1 MSNNIPNNIKK
12 MIISLFLLLPF
23 IVIVWTVNIVVDPAN
38 LVASRY
44 AKQVAEIMA
53 SGQNATNIQN
63 LDDRQLIREYA
74 SICKKDIDVLV
85 LGSSRSMQV
94 TPKLT
99 GEKNTFCA
107 GVTGADLRDSISTYL
122 LFKDNGI
129 KPKKVVL
136 CAEYWF
142 LSKGNLDNR
151 AMVSGYRDFCKS
163 TDNKYYK
170 SDSALKTRVKELM
183 SFSYFQSSIKFL
195 LSEKKLEITATD
207 NRDNVYATRCFD
219 GSYSYEQK
227 YRNGGVEQSEKYAND
242 SIVSNLIAKYFS
254 GVDENL
260 QKQFEEFIIMM
271 KNDGVDVEIQLSPF
285 HPTYYDHMKKT
296 SSYDVILSTENYFY
310 SLENKLGISCYGSYN
325 PHLFE
330 MTNMDFYDA
339 QHPTAEG
346 IYKYYHVKNN
356 YI

>member
-1 MSNNIPNNIKK
+1 MNNKTPNNIKK
-12 MIISLFLLLPF
+12 LIKSLLLLLPF

-53 SGQNATNIQN
+53 SGSNATNIQN

-74 SICKKDIDVLV
+74 SICDKDIDVLV

-94 TPKLT
+94 TPQLT
-99 GEKNTFCA
+99 GIEKTFCA

-122 LFKDNGI
+122 LFKDKGI
-129 KPKKVVL
+129 QPKKVVL

-151 AMVSGYRDFCKS
+151 AMVNGYREFCKN

-170 SDSALKTRVKELM
+170 SDSALKTRIKELM
-183 SFSYFQSSIKFL
+183 SFSYFQSSVKFL
-195 LSEKKLEITATD
+195 LSEKKQEISATD
-207 NRDNVYATRCFD
+207 SKNNLYATRCFD

-227 YRNGGVEQSEKYAND
+227 YREGGIEQSDKYAND
-242 SIVSNLIAKYFS
+242 SIVSNLIAKSFS

-260 QKQFEEFIIMM
+260 QKQFEEFITLM

-285 HPTYYDHMKKT
+285 HPAYYDHMVKT
-296 SSYDVILSTENYFY
+296 DSYDEILSTEEYFY
-310 SLENKLGISCYGSYN
+310 SLENKLGINCYGSYN
-325 PHLFE
+325 PHLFG
-330 MTNMDFYDA
+330 MTNADFYDA

-346 IYKYYHVKNN
+346 IYKYYHIKNDR
-356 YI
+356 I